1 MEKTE
6 IEKYDKSDM
15 FSLLSDYPKLL
26 ETAIKNAQNSKAVF
40 KENEPDEI
48 LILGIGGSA
57 MSGELLS
64 SYLKNIVRTD
74 TQKVV
79 CPKISLNRDWNIPQN
94 ITKKTWVFVCSYS
107 GNTEETLS
115 AFNKIQYR
123 TENIIAVTSGGKLEE
138 ICIKNGF
145 QVLKMPSG
153 MMPRCAMFYSFFHL
167 LFAVVR
173 HKIIKNE
180 DLVEFEKSIKNLLSD
195 SFTKILNQFSNL
207 ENENKIIELASQLQ
221 NKIPLIY
228 STQPRLEAVNF
239 RWRGQIQE
247 NANQMCFGNFVPELN
262 HNEINGWVFPSDLLN
277 RFVIISIKDKDDSSD
292 LTGSLG
298 DTVKLLREKNITVR
312 EVFTTVNG
320 GLLERL
326 VELICMADWT
336 SFYLAIFNKVDPTP
350 IPEIAKLKALK
361 Q

>member
-1 MEKTE
+1 MEIK
-6 IEKYDKSDM
+6 KYDKSDM
-15 FSLLSDYPKLL
+15 YSLLSDYWQHL
-26 ETAIKNAQNSKAVF
+26 EAAIKNASNSKTIF

-57 MSGELLS
+57 MGGELLS
-64 SYLKNIVRTD
+64 SYLKNTVQT
-74 TQKVV
+74 KY
-79 CPKISLNRDWNIPQN
+79 PKINLNRDWNIPQN
-94 ITKKTWVFVCSYS
+94 ITKKTCVFVCSYS

-115 AFNKIQYR
+115 AFNKIKKH
-123 TENIIAVTSGGKLEE
+123 TDNIIAVTSGGELEK
-138 ICIKNGF
+138 ICNQNGY
-145 QVLKMPSG
+145 QVLKMPTG

-167 LFAVVR
+167 LFTVVR
-173 HKIIKNE
+173 HKIIKEN
-180 DLVEFEKSIKNLLSD
+180 DFVEFEKSINNLLSEN
-195 SFTKILNQFSNL
+195 FNKIISQYSKL

-262 HNEINGWVFPSDLLN
+262 HNEINGWVFPNDLID
-277 RFVIISIKDKDDSSD
+277 RFVVIAIRDKDDSKELHNCLD
-292 LTGSLG
+292 N
-298 DTVKLLREKNITVR
+298 TVELLREKNITVR
-312 EVFTTVNG
+312 EIFAVERN

-336 SFYLAIFNKVDPTP
+336 SFYLAIYNKVDPTP
-350 IPEIAKLKALK
+350 IPEIAKLKELK
-361 Q
+361 EKSKDK